1 MSGTGTRSPLTA
13 GGSFCHDDSRMG
25 ALRTRR
31 GGGNRS
37 AWLRTTIVVLTGLAL
52 FFGQVLQASA
62 DDPLTEALKK
72 KQQLERAVAI
82 SRQNTERY
90 RQAADQFQAAVR
102 SADAVIGDLQAKAD
116 AAQSQ
121 AEQLGYEIQIYEEQ
135 LQLVGFQLEETKALS
150 SSLTAQVDAASRQL
164 TQRQDLYAK
173 HLRTTYIQAQVSP
186 LEMLL
191 SSRSLTEF
199 ASRVQAMV
207 IINRQDQQLAN
218 EIRALRDDTAA
229 KVALNEEKAAEM
241 VGLQEQITNQRS
253 ALAQQKTRYDQ
264 LIKDAQTAIG
274 STSDVLNQAAA
285 NRQAQLNAAARQ
297 NQETASLNKL
307 LQDAEAQYEQ
317 LAALAAARS
326 GLGAFNGSKVAVWPL
341 RGTLT
346 SPFGPRWGGFHNGLD
361 IANVK
366 YSPIVAASS
375 GRVTTVG
382 KPYLASGD
390 TATVVIIAHGNNF
403 STLYGHL
410 DDRVHPP
417 VVQVGQNVSAGQV
430 IAYEGMTGWTTGP
443 HLHFMTIVNGRAVD
457 PRPYLP

>member
-1 MSGTGTRSPLTA
+1 
-13 GGSFCHDDSRMG
+13 
-25 ALRTRR
+25 
-31 GGGNRS
+31 
-37 AWLRTTIVVLTGLAL
+37 VLAGLAL
-52 FFGQVLQASA
+52 FLGQVIPAA
-62 DDPLTEALKK
+62 AGDPLTEALRK
-72 KQQLERAVAI
+72 KQELERAVAI

-102 SADAVIGDLQAKAD
+102 NADAVIGDLQAKAD

-121 AEQLGYEIQIYEEQ
+121 VEQLGYEIQINEEQ
-135 LQLVGFQLEETKALS
+135 LQLVGVQLDETKALS
-150 SSLTAQVDAASRQL
+150 ASLTAQVDAAGRQL
-164 TQRQDLYAK
+164 AQRQDLYAK
-173 HLRTTYIQAQVSP
+173 HLRTTYKQAQISP

-191 SSRSLTEF
+191 SSASLTEF

-218 EIRALRDDTAA
+218 EIRAIRDETAA
-229 KVALNEEKAAEM
+229 KMSLNEEKAAEM
-241 VGLQEQITNQRS
+241 VGLQRQIAEQR
-253 ALAQQKTRYDQ
+253 AGLAAQKARYDE

-274 STSDVLNQAAA
+274 GTSDVLNTAAA
-285 NRQAQLNAAARQ
+285 NRNAQLNAAARQ
-297 NQETASLNKL
+297 NQETANLNKL

-326 GLGAFNGSKVAVWPL
+326 GLGVYTGGKLPLWPL
-341 RGTLT
+341 RGALT

-361 IANVK
+361 IAATM
-366 YSPIVAASS
+366 YSPIVAAAA

-382 KPYLASGD
+382 KPYLAYGD

-417 VVQVGQNVSAGQV
+417 IVQVGQMVSAGQV